1 MFYTGK
7 VQKLYV
13 NRISDYGA
21 YLSDQHNG
29 EDEILLPEKEMPKD
43 LAIDQE
49 VEGFVY
55 RNADKNQVV
64 SLKRPTI
71 VVGEI
76 AELVILKK
84 SKNGYFLDFGLEKDL
99 FLPYNEAK
107 GQFEEGDKVRVMLCL
122 DPKDQLYA
130 SMKLYNHLETAG
142 DAFKVNM
149 HVKGLVYEI
158 KPEMGAFVAVDGRY
172 HGFIPKHELYKE
184 IKPGAQIEA
193 RVTKIREDGRL
204 NLSIREKAAL
214 QIHSDVDVIVEAL
227 KKEGGELFLN
237 DESEPEL
244 IKRKLN
250 LSKRAF
256 KRGVGRLLKEGRIEM
271 LESGIRLIR

>member
-1 MFYTGK
+1 
-7 VQKLYV
+7 
-13 NRISDYGA
+13 
-21 YLSDQHNG
+21 
-29 EDEILLPEKEMPKD
+29 
-43 LAIDQE
+43 
-49 VEGFVY
+49 
-55 RNADKNQVV
+55 
-64 SLKRPTI
+64 
-71 VVGEI
+71 
-76 AELVILKK
+76 
-84 SKNGYFLDFGLEKDL
+84 
-99 FLPYNEAK
+99 
-107 GQFEEGDKVRVMLCL
+107 
-122 DPKDQLYA
+122 
-130 SMKLYNHLETAG
+130 
-142 DAFKVNM
+142 
-149 HVKGLVYEI
+149 
-158 KPEMGAFVAVDGRY
+158 MGAFVAVDGRY